1 MAEGGAAQD
10 RPKAS
15 SLLLHRRERLVL
27 AMGPQV
33 EGLLDVLFARDIVSL
48 EERES
53 IVCGRTPYDAA
64 RQLLCIVGS
73 KGEDAATELVGAL
86 ARAAL
91 IQVPPGFELRT
102 DQADA
107 DATTSTGFATADDAT
122 AADATAADATAA
134 DATADDANAATL
146 VAVPS
151 PPDGALAAMRLH
163 HLALVDKLDDVDVL
177 AEQLV
182 LDGVLSH
189 EDRDRV
195 TLPQQTRQQNVRKLL
210 NLIHTKG
217 EAAAAAFLRCV
228 DVKAVA
234 EKDYFPSP
242 VEAYKTKL
250 RRHHED
256 GSQSLQMYSHLGHLA
271 LDDIYTETQLHALPT
286 AADEEP
292 LVLTLDTLLPP
303 PPAVAGNGADA
314 GRRPG
319 PPGKDVV
326 ILSGGAGSGK
336 SVLVQKLRREWSKG
350 AAYAEFEFLFSFSCS
365 HLNHVKKEIC
375 LRDLLFNNCC
385 CPDACPDKVFEYVLR
400 HPERTLLVFDAMDE
414 FRRDM
419 AGGDDDVAVCASP
432 EGAAFA
438 FTLVANVLRGNLL
451 KGAKKIVTSRTNS
464 DVKVMLETHV
474 GRNVVASGFSK
485 DAVMAYLSKRREGA
499 ASRTTEQLLKSD
511 PNIYSLCQIPLYCW
525 IVSQCH
531 GLLRQPQPPQHQAAP
546 AGAPDSSLTIT
557 EIYLSMLEVCLC
569 HSRPQR
575 DHEAVFG
582 ASLPLLLKLGS
593 LAQKALLES
602 ETSFS
607 SSRLKE
613 HGLTE
618 EDFAYGFLIKSQS
631 YRGFG
636 TEDVFVFMH
645 VTFQAFFAALLLV
658 LSADRGVRDM
668 LGHFPNFSRA
678 TPWRRLAPA
687 CVVGWQRRNQCRKL
701 TDSEKSNLQ
710 LVSQFLS
717 GLLSERQSAAL
728 SKMVDRGG
736 GALRRKRGA
745 LRAHLCRCLRVHL
758 EDLAASVRLTRRD
771 MVSYRGHLTCDF
783 LWVVCC
789 AHEFGDEAVA
799 RRLARD
805 MPSYMKL
812 NYASV
817 GPAHC
822 THLAF
827 VLRHARSAVSAM
839 LDNNHIED
847 LGLHQLLPCLHKL
860 DQLRVSSN
868 RITDDGI
875 RMLVPELI
883 KHNTLKNLVLFKNSL
898 TDVIVPDLAKFIERS
913 STIEQL
919 MLGGNEFTGA
929 GAVLLADAL
938 KRNRS
943 VKIVGLWGN
952 AIGDRGAVAFAEV
965 LEQNTPLAWLS
976 LVGNG
981 IGNEGVRRLSE
992 ALLKNSIL
1000 QDLWLGENSLTD
1012 EEALILAD
1020 VIRGKMHLE
1029 QLWLN
1034 KNKFT
1039 VLGAEAIA
1047 SALKDN
1053 TCLKCVVLRD
1063 NDIPYDEYVKIQDKD
1078 SRIE

>member
-33 EGLLDVLFARDIVSL
+33 EGLLDVLFARDMVSL

-53 IVCGRTPYDAA
+53 IVFGRTPYDAA

-73 KGEDAATELVGAL
+73 KGEEAAAELVGAL

-107 DATTSTGFATADDAT
+107 DAATGTGIAAAAA
-122 AADATAADATAA
+122 AADAADADAA
-134 DATADDANAATL
+134 AATL
-146 VAVPS
+146 IAAPS

-228 DVKAVA
+228 DAKAVA

-242 VEAYKTKL
+242 VEAYKSKL

-286 AADEEP
+286 AADEQP
-292 LVLTLDTLLPP
+292 LVLTLDTLLQP
-303 PPAVAGNGADA
+303 PPAEAGIGADV

-326 ILSGGAGSGK
+326 LLSGDAGSGK
-336 SVLVQKLRREWSKG
+336 SVLVQKLRREWAKG

-365 HLNHVKKEIC
+365 HLNHVRKEIC

-385 CPDACPDKVFEYVLR
+385 CPDTCPDKVFEYVLR
-400 HPERTLLVFDAMDE
+400 RPDRTLLVFDAMDE
-414 FRRDM
+414 FRGDM
-419 AGGDDDVAVCASP
+419 ACGGGGGGDVAMCASP
-432 EGAAFA
+432 EGAAPA
-438 FTLVANVLRGNLL
+438 FVLVANVLRGNLL
-451 KGAKKIVTSRTNS
+451 RGAKKIVTSRTNS

-485 DAVMAYLSKRREGA
+485 DAVMAYLSKRRQGEGV
-499 ASRTTEQLLKSD
+499 ASRATEQLLKSD

-531 GLLRQPQPPQHQAAP
+531 GLLRQPQPPQHRSAP
-546 AGAPDSSLTIT
+546 AGSPDSSLTIT
-557 EIYLSMLEVCLC
+557 EIYLSMLEVCLS
-569 HSRPQR
+569 HSQPQQGQ
-575 DHEAVFG
+575 EALFG
-582 ASLPLLLKLGS
+582 ASLPLLRRLGS

-618 EDFAYGFLIKSQS
+618 EDLAYGFLIKSQS

-658 LSADRGVRDM
+658 LSADRSARDV

-687 CVVGWQRRNQCRKL
+687 CVVGWQRRKQCRKL

-717 GLLSERQSAAL
+717 GLLSQRHSATL
-728 SKMVDRGG
+728 LKMAGRRSD

-745 LRAHLCRCLRVHL
+745 LRAHLRRCLRVHL

-771 MVSYRGHLTCDF
+771 MAGYRGHLTCDF

-789 AHEFGDEAVA
+789 AHEFGEEAVA

-805 MPSYMKL
+805 VPSFVKL
-812 NYASV
+812 NYALV

-827 VLRHARSAVSAM
+827 VLQHATSAVSAE

-847 LGLHQLLPCLHKL
+847 LGVRQLLPCLHKL

-875 RMLVPELI
+875 RVLVPELI
-883 KHNTLKNLVLFKNSL
+883 KHNTLKYLGLFKNSL
-898 TDVIVPDLAKFIERS
+898 TDVIAPDLAKFIERS

-919 MLGGNEFTGA
+919 KLGGNEFTGG
-929 GAVLLADAL
+929 GAVVLADAL

-943 VKIVGLWGN
+943 VKIVG
-952 AIGDRGAVAFAEV
+952 
-965 LEQNTPLAWLS
+965 
-976 LVGNG
+976 
-981 IGNEGVRRLSE
+981 
-992 ALLKNSIL
+992 
-1000 QDLWLGENSLTD
+1000 
-1012 EEALILAD
+1012 
-1020 VIRGKMHLE
+1020 
-1029 QLWLN
+1029 
-1034 KNKFT
+1034 
-1039 VLGAEAIA
+1039 
-1047 SALKDN
+1047 
-1053 TCLKCVVLRD
+1053 
-1063 NDIPYDEYVKIQDKD
+1063 
-1078 SRIE
+1078 

>member
-64 RQLLCIVGS
+64 RQLLCIVSS
-73 KGEDAATELVGAL
+73 KGEDAAAELVGAL

-107 DATTSTGFATADDAT
+107 DATTSTCF
-122 AADATAADATAA
+122 ATAA
-134 DATADDANAATL
+134 DATADNANAATL

-217 EAAAAAFLRCV
+217 EAAAAAFLCCV

-326 ILSGGAGSGK
+326 LLSGDAGSGK

-400 HPERTLLVFDAMDE
+400 RPDRTLLVFDAMDE

-419 AGGDDDVAVCASP
+419 AGGGDGDVAVCASP
-432 EGAAFA
+432 EGAAPA

-451 KGAKKIVTSRTNS
+451 KGAKKVVTSRTNS

-499 ASRTTEQLLKSD
+499 ASRATEQLLKSD

-531 GLLRQPQPPQHQAAP
+531 GLLRQPQPQPPQHQAAP

-575 DHEAVFG
+575 DREAVFG

-618 EDFAYGFLIKSQS
+618 EDLAYGFLIKSQS

-658 LSADRGVRDM
+658 LSADRSARDV

-701 TDSEKSNLQ
+701 IDSEKSNLQ

-717 GLLSERQSAAL
+717 GLLSERHSATL
-728 SKMVDRGG
+728 LKMVDRGG
-736 GALRRKRGA
+736 GAFKRKRGA
-745 LRAHLCRCLRVHL
+745 LRAHLRRCLRVHL

-771 MVSYRGHLTCDF
+771 MASYRGHLTCDF

-805 MPSYMKL
+805 VPSFVKL
-812 NYASV
+812 NYALV

-827 VLRHARSAVSAM
+827 VLRHARSAVSAE

-875 RMLVPELI
+875 RVLLPELM
-883 KHNTLKNLVLFKNSL
+883 KHNTLKYLGLFKNSL
-898 TDVIVPDLAKFIERS
+898 TDVIAPDLAKFIEKS

-919 MLGGNEFTGA
+919 KLGGNEFTGA

-965 LEQNTPLAWLS
+965 LEQNTPLTWLS

-992 ALLKNSIL
+992 ALLKNSTL

-1012 EEALILAD
+1012 EEAFILAD
-1020 VIRGKMHLE
+1020 AIRGKMHLE

-1053 TCLKCVVLRD
+1053 TCLKCVSQFGSTRES
-1063 NDIPYDEYVKIQDKD
+1063 I
-1078 SRIE
+1078 R

>member
-64 RQLLCIVGS
+64 RQLLCIVSS
-73 KGEDAATELVGAL
+73 KGEDAAAELVGAL

-107 DATTSTGFATADDAT
+107 DATTSTCF
-122 AADATAADATAA
+122 ATAA
-134 DATADDANAATL
+134 DATADNANAATL

-217 EAAAAAFLRCV
+217 EAAAAAFLCCV

-292 LVLTLDTLLPP
+292 FVLTLDTLLPP

-326 ILSGGAGSGK
+326 LLSGDAGSGK

-400 HPERTLLVFDAMDE
+400 RPDRTLLVFDAMDE

-419 AGGDDDVAVCASP
+419 AGGGDGDVAVCASP
-432 EGAAFA
+432 EGAAPA

-451 KGAKKIVTSRTNS
+451 KGAKKVVTSRTNS

-499 ASRTTEQLLKSD
+499 ASRATEQLLKSD

-531 GLLRQPQPPQHQAAP
+531 GLLRQPQPQPPQHQAAP

-575 DHEAVFG
+575 DREAVFG

-618 EDFAYGFLIKSQS
+618 EDLAYGFLIKSQS

-658 LSADRGVRDM
+658 LSADRSARDV

-701 TDSEKSNLQ
+701 IDSEKSNLQ

-717 GLLSERQSAAL
+717 GLLSERHSATL
-728 SKMVDRGG
+728 LKMVDRGG
-736 GALRRKRGA
+736 GAFKRKRGA
-745 LRAHLCRCLRVHL
+745 LRAHLRRCLRVHL

-771 MVSYRGHLTCDF
+771 MASYRGHLTCDF

-805 MPSYMKL
+805 VPSFVKL
-812 NYASV
+812 NYALV

-827 VLRHARSAVSAM
+827 VLRHARSAVSAE

-875 RMLVPELI
+875 RVLLPELM
-883 KHNTLKNLVLFKNSL
+883 KHNTLKYLGLFKNSL
-898 TDVIVPDLAKFIERS
+898 TDVIAPDLAKFIEKS

-919 MLGGNEFTGA
+919 KLGGNEFTGA

-943 VKIVGLWGN
+943 VKIVGL
-952 AIGDRGAVAFAEV
+952 
-965 LEQNTPLAWLS
+965 
-976 LVGNG
+976 VGNG

-992 ALLKNSIL
+992 ALLKNSTL

-1012 EEALILAD
+1012 EEAFILAD
-1020 VIRGKMHLE
+1020 AIRGKMHLE